1 MSAVFVTFHSLKNEA
16 GETSR
21 AANMLCI

>member
-1 MSAVFVTFHSLKNEA
+1 LNVITLIGLQA